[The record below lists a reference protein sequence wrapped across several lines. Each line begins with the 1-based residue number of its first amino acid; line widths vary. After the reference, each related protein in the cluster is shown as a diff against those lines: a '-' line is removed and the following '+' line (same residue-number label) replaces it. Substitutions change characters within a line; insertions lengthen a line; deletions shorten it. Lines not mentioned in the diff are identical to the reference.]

1 MRNKILFCFFLS
13 ALLLSLV
20 SSAPNDGL
28 IRIGLKR
35 IKFDPKNR
43 VGSKHGVSSH
53 SAIRKYHLQY
63 IRDGVA
69 GQPGIVALKND
80 MNAQYYGEIAIGTP
94 PQKFTVLFDTGS
106 SDLWVPSSK
115 CFLSVRFYTRLLQ
128 VYI

>member
-1 MRNKILFCFFLS
+1 MGNRILLCFFLS

-20 SSAPNDGL
+20 SSSPNADF

-35 IKFDPKNR
+35 IKFDPKSR
-43 VGSKHGVSSH
+43 LGSKHGESSH

-63 IRDGVA
+63 IRDGT

-80 MNAQYYGEIAIGTP
+80 INAQYYGEIAIGTP
-94 PQKFTVLFDTGS
+94 PQKFTLLFDTGS

-128 VYI
+128 VYV